1 MAYLQGFMELFN
13 DASRLV
19 IKMFKRKNVPI
30 EKWLPLM
37 WESRSLSHALCV
49 SPVNEEF
56 IMNSMDEFSELSNID
71 FWIRYLQGNQSSLI
85 GFQQNFSFLFASS
98 HKNSCSHGSSFQTDI
113 TIDEV
118 QKAALDLISNV
129 RLFWDRNSHNLFL
142 SKIITLISINL
153 PLGSCPKSFYISCW
167 VSFLWFVPKTC
178 CKWTVNRGK

>member
-1 MAYLQGFMELFN
+1 MEWGCCGFGGGGDGEEEGWWKKGVGGGGGRWVCAYVKFKGVFLQVALVGNMQVFGEALAYLQGFMELFN
-13 DASRLV
+13 DAYQLL

-85 GFQQNFSFLFASS
+85 GFRRSNF
-98 HKNSCSHGSSFQTDI
+98 C
-113 TIDEV
+113 
-118 QKAALDLISNV
+118 
-129 RLFWDRNSHNLFL
+129 
-142 SKIITLISINL
+142 
-153 PLGSCPKSFYISCW
+153 
-167 VSFLWFVPKTC
+167 
-178 CKWTVNRGK
+178 